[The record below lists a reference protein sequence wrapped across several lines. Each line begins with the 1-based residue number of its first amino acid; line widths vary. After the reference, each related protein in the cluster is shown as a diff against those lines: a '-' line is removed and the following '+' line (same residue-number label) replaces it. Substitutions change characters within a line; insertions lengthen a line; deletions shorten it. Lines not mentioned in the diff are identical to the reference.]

1 MKVFLFCLP
10 ILSFVSS
17 VVYFWVL
24 RFWEQERLVRYRRA
38 IAIII
43 CVSFVLQ
50 GLLVAENKVIN
61 FICAGI
67 WGMEMF
73 FWFFSWINV
82 LYGPKKQT
90 AWCTICSIT
99 LFLYNFN
106 YNLLINSIQV
116 FYIDLTIA
124 IFPH

>member
-61 FICAGI
+61 FVCAGI

-73 FWFFSWINV
+73 FW
-82 LYGPKKQT
+82 
-90 AWCTICSIT
+90 
-99 LFLYNFN
+99 
-106 YNLLINSIQV
+106 V
-116 FYIDLTIA
+116 F
-124 IFPH
+124 